1 MKKKLM
7 ALFMALSMVG
17 FVSAIDVNENL
28 SINGFVDGSY
38 SHTDNE
44 NSGDDNPDTQSLG
57 IDEVEVDFLFNAGG
71 VSAELHL
78 DNDTND
84 GEVDTGSGDFDIEQ
98 VHMSYTL
105 ENGLAVTL
113 GRFGSAL
120 GFEREDPGGLYTVS
134 RAYGGD
140 DGGDFN
146 LGNVD
151 NGANVQ
157 EGLRVGYS
165 SDVFGLSV
173 AFVNEDE
180 TSGNLED
187 DDLDLEVALI
197 YTGIENLTLGG
208 GIYIDNG
215 ENTDADPETDIV
227 NIHAAYSAGKA
238 LVGLEYTEVD
248 TNDQENEGYLFLV
261 DYDVSDK
268 LGVAFRYSSNENG
281 NEAAGEYDKITIA
294 PNYAITESLGAILEY
309 SDIDD
314 GDVDSDLIALELTF
328 TF

>member
-1 MKKKLM
+1 MKKKIM

-28 SINGFVDGSY
+28 AIQGFVDGSY
-38 SHTDNE
+38 NHTDI
-44 NSGDDNPDTQSLG
+44 DDGGNNDGQSLG

-78 DNDTND
+78 DNNDND
-84 GEVDTGSGDFDIEQ
+84 GTDDDAGDFDIEQ

-120 GFEREDPGGLYTVS
+120 GLEREDPGGLYTYS
-134 RAYGGD
+134 RAYGGT

-151 NGANVQ
+151 NGDNVQ
-157 EGLRVGYS
+157 EGIRIGYS
-165 SDVFGLSV
+165 SDVFGLS
-173 AFVNEDE
+173 ASFMNDDE
-180 TSGNLED
+180 NSGTLED
-187 DDLDLEVALI
+187 DDLDLEIAI
-197 YTGIENLTLGG
+197 SYTGIENLTLGG
-208 GIYIDNG
+208 GVYIDNG
-215 ENTDADPETDIV
+215 PNTTLDPETDVV
-227 NIHAAYSAGKA
+227 NIHAAYNAGKA
-238 LVGLEYTEVD
+238 LIGIEYTEVD
-248 TNDQENEGYLFLV
+248 KNDEENEGYLFLI

-268 LGVAFRYSSNENG
+268 LGVALRYSSNENG
-281 NEAAGEYDKITIA
+281 VGNVEYDKITIA
-294 PNYAITESLGAILEY
+294 PNYAITETLGAILEY
-309 SDIDD
+309 SDIDSVVAGAD
-314 GDVDSDLIALELTF
+314 QNSDLIALELTF

>member
-1 MKKKLM
+1 MKKKIM

-17 FVSAIDVNENL
+17 FVSAIDVNDNL
-28 SINGFVDGSY
+28 AIQGFVDGSY
-38 SHTDNE
+38 NHTDI
-44 NSGDDNPDTQSLG
+44 DDGGNNDSQSLG

-78 DNDTND
+78 DNDNGDD
-84 GEVDTGSGDFDIEQ
+84 GEQDRNFDIEQ

-105 ENGLAVTL
+105 ENGLSVTL

-120 GFEREDPGGLYTVS
+120 GLEREDPGGLYTYS
-134 RAYGGD
+134 RAYGGA
-140 DGGDFN
+140 DGDDFN

-151 NGANVQ
+151 AANNVQ

-165 SDVFGLSV
+165 SDVFGLTAS
-173 AFVNEDE
+173 FVNEDE
-180 TSGNLED
+180 NSGALED
-187 DDLDLEVALI
+187 DDLDLEVAI
-197 YTGIENLTLGG
+197 SYTGIENLTLGG

-215 ENTDADPETDIV
+215 PNTVADPETDVV
-227 NIHAAYSAGKA
+227 NIHAAYTAGKA

-248 TNDQENEGYLFLV
+248 KNDEENEGYLFLV

-268 LGVAFRYSSNENG
+268 LGVALRYSSNESGAG
-281 NEAAGEYDKITIA
+281 NDEYDKITIA

-309 SDIDD
+309 SDIDSAN
-314 GDVDSDLIALELTF
+314 DVNSDLIALELTF